1 MMEAKHY
8 GIDWGNGES
17 RTVIAIYGV
26 RFGKTYLMKLWLL
39 AHRSDLLSKQLIRR
53 LAAEAI
59 ITISLH
65 S

>member
-1 MMEAKHY
+1 MNENYH
-8 GIDWGNGES
+8 GIDWGKGDS
-17 RTVIAIYGV
+17 HTVIRIYGI
-26 RFGKTYLMKLWLL
+26 RYGKTYLMKLWQAALYP
-39 AHRSDLLSKQLIRR
+39 DLLSKQLIRR